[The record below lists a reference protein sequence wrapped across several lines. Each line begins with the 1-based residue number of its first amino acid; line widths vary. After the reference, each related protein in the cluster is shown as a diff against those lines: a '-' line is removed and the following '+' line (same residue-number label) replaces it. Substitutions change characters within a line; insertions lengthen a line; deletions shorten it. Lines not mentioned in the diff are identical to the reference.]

1 MSPGLDHNKRISSL
15 VTLDL
20 GDCVGA
26 IMVAGKKGED
36 EASMIANTK
45 ILSFVSVCDCSYH
58 EPPRWCDVVDKSRI
72 YETDL
77 FILMCG

>member
-1 MSPGLDHNKRISSL
+1 MSPGLDQNKRSSSL

-26 IMVAGKKGED
+26 IVVAGKKGED
-36 EASMIANTK
+36 EASMIANTQ

-77 FILMCG
+77 FLLMCG